1 MNKCIIALAIYA
13 LSFNCFAKTIVTTN
27 DSIVKLSNNRISVEF
42 AGKNAFDIKSLI
54 LSSAGELVTP
64 GSNKLPWA
72 ITYKGKQGQ
81 VPEMTTEFA
90 EYTGY
95 TLMQKSDT
103 SKTIAFHWNTTLNYD
118 GNKYPVTMYAT
129 LGDNSSLLEWNLE
142 AKVPE
147 GWTVTKFSFPKISIR
162 TPKKGEIIT
171 PAGWGN
177 LFELEPN
184 GIYTANYPSWSASM
198 QMIMMN
204 DANGGFYYSGED
216 LNACG
221 KLFKAS
227 EISGNVVFTTEATAS
242 EGWTKDGLFKLPWKT
257 TIGHNPNGWEAAAM
271 QWYRPFSF
279 TTEWG
284 SVPFNQRNIPEWLK
298 NKDLW
303 FRVKSVDEEAV
314 GSADKAIDYFGENL
328 FFHWYWWH
336 HFPYD
341 SHYPDY
347 FPAKPGFASIVK
359 HIQEKNCHITPYI
372 NGRLWDPSADSYESR
387 NGKDASCRNTDGTLY
402 TELYPTSK
410 VPNTVTCPASPI
422 WHDMIIELCSR
433 IQNELGTN
441 GVYIDQ
447 IAAAAPYPCYAE
459 NHNHPKGGGEFW
471 YHAYRDM
478 IKDLRK
484 DYVLPGN
491 IIFSEE
497 NSECFIPS
505 FDILL
510 TLNTPHDPKRK
521 IVPLYP
527 MIYSDRVITAGYTY
541 VPGTDVTTGAF
552 RHINMQCFLYGSQ
565 LGWIE
570 PRFIW
575 NSDKNGTESKFLKKL
590 SQFRKNQHEIFN
602 TGRYLSEYIPEGD
615 NPTTYVPTFGTDYF
629 VKGAKWLLPN
639 GKEVLF
645 LVNSDEKSH
654 IVKLPNG
661 KDVKLAPLSVS
672 KF

>member
-1 MNKCIIALAIYA
+1 M
-13 LSFNCFAKTIVTTN
+13 
-27 DSIVKLSNNRISVEF
+27 NRIVCVFLLSLVSTYLVSQTKIDIIGDNICLRNDRISIEF
-42 AGKNAFDIKSLI
+42 AGKGNFDIVSMK
-54 LSSAGELVTP
+54 LSESGELVTP
-64 GSNKLPWA
+64 GNNKSPWI
-72 ITYKGKQGQ
+72 ITYRGKEGQ
-81 VPEMTTEFA
+81 VPEMTSEFA

-95 TLMQKSDT
+95 TIEQPCDT
-103 SKTIAFHWNTTLNYD
+103 AKTIVFHWDLTLNYD
-118 GNKYPVTMYAT
+118 GNKYPVTMKTT
-129 LGDNSSLLEWNLE
+129 LGDTSSLLEWNLE
-142 AKVPE
+142 AQIPD
-147 GWTVTKFSFPKISIR
+147 GWMVTKFRFPEIAIT
-162 TPKKGEIIT
+162 TPSEGEIIT

-177 LFELEPN
+177 LYQLEPN

-198 QMIMMN
+198 QMLILN
-204 DANGGFYYSGED
+204 DNRGGFYYSGED
-216 LNACG
+216 CNACG

-227 EISGNVVFTTEATAS
+227 ENSGNVIFTTEVTAS
-242 EGWTKDGLFKLPWKT
+242 EGWTVDGLFQIPWRT
-257 TIGHNPNGWEAAAM
+257 VVGHNPDGWEAAAM

-284 SVPFNQRNIPEWLK
+284 NVGLNERNIPEWLL

-303 FRVKSVDEEAV
+303 FRVKTVENEAV
-314 GSADKAIDYFGENL
+314 ESADKAIKYFGDNL

-336 HFPYD
+336 HYPYD

-347 FPAKPGFASIVK
+347 FPAKPEFASVIK
-359 HIQEKNCHITPYI
+359 HIQNQNCHITPYI
-372 NGRLWDPSADSYESR
+372 NGRLWDPSANSYESC

-402 TELYPTSK
+402 TEVYPTSK

-422 WHDMIIELCSR
+422 WHDMIIELCWK
-433 IQNELGTN
+433 IQKELGTN

-471 YHAYRDM
+471 FHSYRDM
-478 IKDLRK
+478 MNDLRK
-484 DYVLPGN
+484 DYVIPGN

-510 TLNTPHDPKRK
+510 TLNTPHDIKRK

-575 NSDKNGTESKFLKKL
+575 ASDSTGIESQFLKTL
-590 SQFRKNQHEIFN
+590 ADYRKTQHDVFN
-602 TGRYLSEYIPEGD
+602 NGRYLKEYIPKGD
-615 NPTTYVPTFGTDYF
+615 NPTVFVPTFGTDYL
-629 VKGAKWLLPN
+629 VKGAKWLTKAGNEVLYLINSDIISHKVALPN
-639 GKEVLF
+639 GKYVELT
-645 LVNSDEKSH
+645 
-654 IVKLPNG
+654 
-661 KDVKLAPLSVS
+661 PLSVN
-672 KF
+672 KY

>member
-1 MNKCIIALAIYA
+1 MNKFVYAVA
-13 LSFNCFAKTIVTTN
+13 LSMIATTIVAQTKVTAIGDN
-27 DSIVKLSNNRISVEF
+27 VKLSNNRISVEF
-42 AGKNAFDIKSLI
+42 AGKDNFDITSLK
-54 LSSAGELVTP
+54 LSESGELVTP
-64 GSNKLPWA
+64 GSNKFPWA

-81 VPEMTTEFA
+81 MPEMTPEFA
-90 EYTGY
+90 DYTGY
-95 TLMQKSDT
+95 TIEQLNDT
-103 SKTIAFHWNTTLNYD
+103 SKTVAFHWDLTLNYD
-118 GNKYPVTMYAT
+118 GNKYPVTMKAT
-129 LGDNSSLLEWNLE
+129 LGDNSSLLDWNLE

-147 GWTVTKFSFPKISIR
+147 GWVVSKFRFPEIAIT
-162 TPKKGEIIT
+162 TPEKGEIIT

-177 LFELEPN
+177 LYELEQN

-198 QMIMMN
+198 QMLMMN
-204 DANGGFYYSGED
+204 DKRGGFYYSGED
-216 LNACG
+216 YNACG

-227 EISGNVVFTTEATAS
+227 EENGNVKFTTEVTAS
-242 EGWTKDGLFKLPWKT
+242 EGWTNDGVFTIPWT
-257 TIGHNPNGWEAAAM
+257 TVIGQNPEGWEAAAM

-279 TTEWG
+279 KTEWG
-284 SVPFNQRNIPEWLK
+284 SVPLKDRNIPEWLQ

-303 FRVKSVDEEAV
+303 FRVKTVEPEAIA
-314 GSADKAIDYFGENL
+314 SADRAIDYFGDNL

-336 HFPYD
+336 NYPYD

-347 FPAKPGFASIVK
+347 FPAKPEFASLIK
-359 HIQEKNCHITPYI
+359 HIQDKNCHITPYI
-372 NGRLWDPSADSYESR
+372 NGRLWDPSTESYESR
-387 NGKDASCRNTDGTLY
+387 NGKEASCRNTDGTLY
-402 TELYPTSK
+402 TEVYPTSK
-410 VPNTVTCPASPI
+410 VPNSVTCPSSPI
-422 WHDMIIELCSR
+422 WHDMIIELCWK

-471 YHAYRDM
+471 FHSYRDM
-478 IKDLRK
+478 MKDLRK

-527 MIYSDRVITAGYTY
+527 MIYSDRVHTAGYTY

-565 LGWIE
+565 LGWVE

-575 NSDKNGTESKFLKKL
+575 GSDTTGIESKFLKNL
-590 SQFRKNQHEIFN
+590 SEYRKKQHDVFLG
-602 TGRYLSEYIPEGD
+602 GRYLSEYIPEGD
-615 NPTTYVPTFGTDYF
+615 NPTTFVPTFGTDYM
-629 VKGAKWLLPN
+629 VKGAKWLTPK
-639 GKEVLF
+639 GKEVLY
-645 LVNSDEKSH
+645 LVNSDNKAH
-654 IVKLPNG
+654 KVKLPNG
-661 KDVKLAPLSVS
+661 KLVNLAPLSANR
-672 KF
+672 F